1 MVYTTRCEE
10 EEEDA
15 PKVVETST
23 AAIAGLSPLKARMSN
38 LKDPVHIFVNPFRP
52 WNLKKGTAKP
62 LRSWH

>member
-1 MVYTTRCEE
+1 MVYATRCEE

-38 LKDPVHIFVNPFRP
+38 LKDPVHILVNKT
-52 WNLKKGTAKP
+52 LESKKGTAKP
-62 LRSWH
+62 LRS